1 MKQKRYGVNLEI
13 LQSLLP
19 ETGAE
24 NQNLEIHNTQVL
36 WRIINQKKDQQ
47 DS

>member
-1 MKQKRYGVNLEI
+1 MENVTLRLEMKQKRYGVNLEI

-24 NQNLEIHNTQVL
+24 NQN
-36 WRIINQKKDQQ
+36 
-47 DS
+47 